1 MSPAA
6 ASSQMLRT
14 MKMDEE
20 NAQQISWKE
29 F

>member
-1 MSPAA
+1 MSPVP
-6 ASSQMLRT
+6 ASSKILV
-14 MKMDEE
+14 KINMDKE